1 MCFYKTPRT
10 KSDYPPPYC
19 SAPPRPAPVVPVH
32 PSNLLPPSLSP
43 GSRDAV
49 VEQAS
54 IAGGAGV
61 ALLVCLLLSGLLY
74 VWSKRRRKSAS

>member
-1 MCFYKTPRT
+1 MCFNKPSH
-10 KSDYPPPYC
+10 KSDYPPYC
-19 SAPPRPAPVVPVH
+19 SAPPHPAPVVPAH
-32 PSNLLPPSLSP
+32 PSNLPLSLSP